1 MTERLHPS
9 RGAGVGG
16 YLAGLIL
23 TALFFLAVAA
33 AALGVAALALFAVV
47 AAPLTTAAVLLFF
60 AAAGLAA
67 WRAKRRRA
75 RAQG

>member
-1 MTERLHPS
+1 MAERLPRS
-9 RGAGVGG
+9 RGAGAGG

-33 AALGVAALALFAVV
+33 AALGAVALALFAVL
-47 AAPLTTAAVLLFF
+47 AAPLTTAAVLLVF